1 MLLFTQIYQV
11 VPSYH
16 IHTIYFL
23 RIPATSSNKAFFHQ
37 SFQFL
42 SLSNPANFPMGWE
55 SQHIL
60 QDTKR
65 EEDNQ
70 VYDDIKKIKQTQSLK
85 LTIITTTA

>member
-1 MLLFTQIYQV
+1 MMLLFTQIYQV

-23 RIPATSSNKAFFHQ
+23 RIPATSNNRTFFLQ
-37 SFQFL
+37 SFHFL
-42 SLSNPANFPMGWE
+42 SLSNPANCPMGWE

-70 VYDDIKKIKQTQSLK
+70 VNDEIKKSNRLK
-85 LTIITTTA
+85 V